1 MDVKGWV
8 RRAAIFLAG
17 NAILLF
23 ARFVT
28 AVQPVWAGSAPEQR
42 QRIYFAN
49 HTSNGDF
56 VLIWA
61 VLPRHMRQR
70 TRPVAALDYWLTTPL
85 RAFVGR
91 DVFNAVLIDRR
102 PEMRTEDPLE
112 VMLAALDAGA
122 SLIIFPE
129 GRRNEAPGGLLPF
142 RSGLYNLGA
151 ARPGVELVPTWI
163 RNLGRVMP
171 KGEVIPVPLNCTV
184 SFGAALH
191 VGEGEGREAFLA
203 RASAALAALG
213 APAAPG
219 GTGGGAP

>member
-1 MDVKGWV
+1 MEARGWI
-8 RRAAIFLAG
+8 RRAAAFAAG

-28 AVQPVWAGSAPEQR
+28 AVRPVWAGAAPEPR
-42 QRIYFAN
+42 LRIYFAN

-61 VLPRHMRQR
+61 VLPRHMRLR

-102 PEMRTEDPLE
+102 PEHRTADPVATMLE
-112 VMLAALDAGA
+112 ALDAGS

-129 GRRNEAPGGLLPF
+129 GRRNEGPAPILPF
-142 RSGLYNLGA
+142 RSGLFHLGA

-163 RNLGRVMP
+163 HNLNRVMP
-171 KGEVIPVPLNCTV
+171 KGELIPVPLNCTV
-184 SFGAALH
+184 TFGTPIH
-191 VGEGEGREAFLA
+191 VGPGETKDAFLA
-203 RASAALAALG
+203 RASAALLALAGAEAGSGAGAA
-213 APAAPG
+213 A
-219 GTGGGAP
+219 